1 MDGLSEKT
9 VAFIGG
15 GAMARALA
23 SGLLSAGVAKENIL
37 LSEPNE
43 ACRKQLEQDLGVETS
58 ARNAQVVQNA
68 DMVVLAVKPAIVGVA
83 LKELA
88 NQPDLDLSRPLW
100 VSIAAGV
107 SISSI
112 ESHLPKG
119 ARVVRAMPN
128 TPAQVHAGATTWV
141 ANSKISQGDRA
152 ATSSLFG
159 AVGTSWEAP
168 QEGLIDAA
176 TGLAGSG
183 PAYVF
188 VIIEALSDAG
198 VRAGLPREAATQLAA
213 QTVYGAGKLVI
224 ESGKHPGVLKDQVTS
239 PGGTTIAGL
248 EKLESGGLRAALHD
262 AVDAATRRSKELG

>member
-1 MDGLSEKT
+1 
-9 VAFIGG
+9 
-15 GAMARALA
+15 MARALA
-23 SGLLSAGVAKENIL
+23 SGLLSAGVPKENVL
-37 LSEPNE
+37 LSEPNDS
-43 ACRKQLEQDLGVETS
+43 CRKQLEQDLGVETS
-58 ARNAQVVQNA
+58 SENAAVVQKA
-68 DMVVLAVKPAIVGVA
+68 DIVVLAVKPAIVSVA

-88 NQPDLDLSRPLW
+88 QRENLDLSHALW
-100 VSIAAGV
+100 ISIAAGV
-107 SISSI
+107 SIASI
-112 ESHLPKG
+112 EGHLPQG
-119 ARVVRAMPN
+119 TGVVRAMPN
-128 TPAQVHAGATTWV
+128 TPAQVHAGATSWV
-141 ANSKISQGDRA
+141 GNASVDAGDRA
-152 ATSSLFG
+152 AANSLFG

-168 QEGLIDAA
+168 QEGLLDAA

-188 VIIEALSDAG
+188 LIIEALSDAG

-224 ESGKHPGVLKDQVTS
+224 ESGKAPGVLKDQVTS